1 VEYRRLGKSGL
12 QVSELGF
19 GGHQTGGY
27 RKGKFEVPLQERAR
41 IIERSLELGV
51 TYFDTTT
58 GLEAASLSS
67 AFSLLG
73 GKPDHVTVACMYT
86 DYKLNHEIV
95 EGIEDK
101 VRQSIDDN
109 LRHFDPI
116 DVFNLCGNG
125 FRYCRERTVRALDA
139 LQEARARGKVR
150 HFGFSTHV
158 MQYALEMIGHHP
170 EFALLML
177 PFNRVLPRIADK
189 LFPLLLERDVALVGM
204 KVFGARGFFD
214 LGIDPG
220 AYGPGLSVPV
230 AAIRWVLQHE
240 AVACTIPAMN
250 SMAELEENAS
260 APGTPLGAREAALL
274 DDLCTAFEARVRTD
288 PKWYFH
294 RDWTRRLYG
303 EDEVPAEFVPGSF
316 D

>member
-1 VEYRRLGKSGL
+1 MIR
-12 QVSELGF
+12 
-19 GGHQTGGY
+19 
-27 RKGKFEVPLQERAR
+27 
-41 IIERSLELGV
+41 RSLELGV
-51 TYFDTTT
+51 TFFDATTDT
-58 GLEAASLSS
+58 EVASLGSV
-67 AFSLLG
+67 FQLLG
-73 GKPDHVTVACMYT
+73 GKPDNVSVACMYT

-101 VRQSIDDN
+101 VRESVEDN

-125 FRYCRERTVRALDA
+125 FPYCRERTARALGA
-139 LQEARARGKVR
+139 LQLARDQGKVK

-158 MQYALEMIGHHP
+158 MQYALAMIGNHP
-170 EFALLML
+170 EFTLVML

-189 LFPLLLERDVALVGM
+189 LFPVLAQNDVALVGM
-204 KVFGARGFFD
+204 KVFAGRGFFD
-214 LGIDPG
+214 LGVEPEQYG
-220 AYGPGLSVPV
+220 AAMSLPI

-250 SMAELEENAS
+250 SMAELEENARAS
-260 APGTPLGAREAALL
+260 GAALGSGEAAML
-274 DDLCTAFEARVRTD
+274 DDMTAAFEAKVRTD

-303 EDEVPAEFVPGSF
+303 EDEDLPEFIPGSF